1 MRKTTIAMIAGATVL
16 LGVAGARAQDANELW
31 TKNCASCHG
40 PDMKGETKA
49 GKAMGVKD
57 LTALKLD
64 KAAAAKAIKEG
75 VKRDDKQVMKAF
87 GEKLSEAEIEAL
99 AGKVASGQ

>member
-1 MRKTTIAMIAGATVL
+1 MRKTTIAIIAGATVL

-31 TKNCASCHG
+31 TKSCASCHG
-40 PDMKGETKA
+40 PDMKGDTKA

-57 LTALKLD
+57 LTTLKLD

-87 GEKLSEAEIEAL
+87 GDKLSEAEIDAL

>member
-1 MRKTTIAMIAGATVL
+1 MTTIAIIAGATVL
-16 LGVAGARAQDANELW
+16 LGVSGARAQDANELF

-57 LTALKLD
+57 LTTLKLD

-87 GEKLSEAEIEAL
+87 GEKLSEAEIDAL